1 VIPNYNRYYLMRKL
15 SSLVVVLRKV
25 LQQKGGKS
33 ELTTVKH
40 ALKSGL
46 RNVISVSV
54 KSKRSNK

>member
-15 SSLVVVLRKV
+15 SKIVVVFRKV

-33 ELTTVKH
+33 ELTTMKH
-40 ALKSGL
+40 ALKSAL
-46 RNVISVSV
+46 SDVISVSV